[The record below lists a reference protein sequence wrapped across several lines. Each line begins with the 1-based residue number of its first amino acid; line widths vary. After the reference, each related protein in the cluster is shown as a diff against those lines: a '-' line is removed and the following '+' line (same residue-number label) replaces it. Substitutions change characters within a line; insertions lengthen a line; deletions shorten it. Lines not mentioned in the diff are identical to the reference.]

1 MAEVRVLKPEIISN
15 GIHFTQTFIIFHVF
29 QRSREMDMTNDTNFK
44 THMWRIMRLCNKVKW
59 SSPKQGWKT
68 MEYHFLASRSFK
80 LQQDKNIRTKAPY
93 LSLMKEC
100 AHWFLKALKQI
111 FIALCKK
118 NRFWSVGKFKKK
130 GGAGGVES
138 FYRLFILPF
147 LLTSPPFSFS
157 YFEFSKGKDTRRVKP
172 ITWSGRCYRSLCR
185 CVLPAGA
192 LLAAAL
198 VALFRVQ
205 SWRELHPG
213 AECPVEGL

>member
-1 MAEVRVLKPEIISN
+1 
-15 GIHFTQTFIIFHVF
+15 
-29 QRSREMDMTNDTNFK
+29 
-44 THMWRIMRLCNKVKW
+44 
-59 SSPKQGWKT
+59 

-80 LQQDKNIRTKAPY
+80 LQQNKNLLINTLY
-93 LSLMKEC
+93 LSLVEEC
-100 AHWFLKALKQI
+100 AHRLLTVLHEI
-111 FIALCKK
+111 FITVSKQ